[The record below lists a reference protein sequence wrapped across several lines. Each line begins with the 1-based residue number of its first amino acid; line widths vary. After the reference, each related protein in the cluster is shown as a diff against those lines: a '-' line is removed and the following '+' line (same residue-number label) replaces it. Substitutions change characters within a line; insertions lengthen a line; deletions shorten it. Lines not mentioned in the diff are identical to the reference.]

1 MEGQVSMGFGD
12 GRKMALAASFT
23 KMPESEVRGNGQHD
37 LPAERLWM
45 SLLIETIF
53 SLKLILFLAILAA
66 VGSPSLY
73 YGMLFSGLSDP
84 NGAFLTIENLS
95 QSLSPRAFP
104 GLPWLGKG
112 FRNSIFE

>member
-12 GRKMALAASFT
+12 GRKMALAPSFT

-45 SLLIETIF
+45 SILIETIF

-84 NGAFLTIENLS
+84 NGAFLQLKIYR
-95 QSLSPRAFP
+95 SPCRLGPFP